1 MQIYNALDIK
11 SGKKSEYNKMG
22 TLTQPIQFLPK
33 DKKDQEWA
41 AWNLDWLEL
50 QGQKQLRRNA
60 RRLMKNYKLAKGL
73 IDKTDYIVEED
84 NDYTDLVDILTKQD
98 ESALELKFYPI
109 IPNVI
114 NVLVSEFSKRAS
126 KVAYRAVDEMSYN
139 DMLEQKRANVEE
151 VLLQEAQDKVMA
163 SLIEAGMDIESE
175 EVKQQLS
182 PESLKTLPEIEQ
194 FFKKDYRSVIE
205 QWAWH
210 QHQVDEER
218 FKIQELEELAFRDLL
233 IADREFWHFK
243 MMDDDYDVELWNPLM
258 TFYHKSPDTRYI
270 SQSNWVGKCDMM
282 TISDVVDKFGFL
294 MTQEQIESIE
304 VLYPVRSSAYPITG
318 MQNDGSYYDNTRSH
332 DWNTNQPS
340 LAYRQ
345 FVSMT
350 DNYINDGNDIVNMI
364 LSDSED
370 LFDMGSAHYLRVT
383 TCYWKSQRKVGHL
396 TKVDINGQIVED
408 IIDESYKVTMKPEY
422 DNLLFKNK
430 TKENLI
436 YGEHIDWIWINE
448 TWSGIKIG
456 PNRPSYWGMNN
467 PDGLTPIYL
476 GITKNQI
483 SKLPFQFKGDNSL
496 YGCKLPVEGAVF
508 SDRNTKSV
516 SLVDLMKPYQIAYNI
531 VNNQI
536 ADILVDELG
545 TVIMLDQ
552 NSLPRHSLG
561 EDWGKHNLAKAY
573 VAMKTFQMLPLDT
586 SITNTENALNF
597 QHYQVLNLEQTQRL
611 LSRIQLAQYFKT
623 QAFESIG
630 ITPQRMGSAVEQPT
644 AEGVR
649 VAVSNSY
656 AQTETY
662 FTQHCD
668 NLMPRV
674 HNMRTDL
681 AQYYHSNRPSTRLQY
696 LTSHDEKVTFTVD
709 GTDLLMR
716 DLNIFCTTKANHRN
730 ILEQLKQL
738 ALNNNTSGASI
749 YDLSN
754 IIKSQSIPEVDIAL
768 KTAEEK
774 QDRIRQEQGQ
784 EQQKMQE
791 QQLQAMAAEKQAE
804 RDFQMQEKDKDR
816 QTDLLEAQIKS
827 SGYGAMQDINENKE
841 SDYMDAMREIRASDE
856 YQQTMSFNNQKE
868 NNKMSA
874 LKAKDDLK
882 REDNAIKRDIANK
895 QLEIARIN
903 KNKYDMKQTLKSKEK
918 KKNK

>member
-448 TWSGIKIG
+448 TWGGIKIG